1 MISTILVELVLLP
14 IKLLALVGVLGFIL
28 YCIGYKAYQGFILYC
43 IGCNAH
49 EGTK

>member
-28 YCIGYKAYQGFILYC
+28 YCIGYKAYQRIALYC

-49 EGTK
+49 EGAK